1 MKEVIIYASGS
12 MEERVI
18 YSTAVFSTDNKNRRS
33 NISNSLDKH
42 FPFDDLNST
51 GKQCPSVGAFTIYC
65 VFENSIPRSFH
76 DQLQLLT
83 ISFKLYRGTFVYGL
97 MHLMIHSEPFHYIQN
112 SKTSVSFSHWQSEDT

>member
-1 MKEVIIYASGS
+1 MKEVNIYASGS

-18 YSTAVFSTDNKNRRS
+18 YSTTVFSSDNKNRRS

-65 VFENSIPRSFH
+65 VFEIRFQEVSM
-76 DQLQLLT
+76 
-83 ISFKLYRGTFVYGL
+83 ISCNY
-97 MHLMIHSEPFHYIQN
+97 SQSPSSYIEAPLC
-112 SKTSVSFSHWQSEDT
+112 TV